1 MSDSTA
7 QSNLMQPEQG
17 VFVTAESATNFD
29 ERADPQKCALER
41 SMITRALAGDGRA
54 FSDLVRPHLGLLY
67 RVAIRSCRN
76 SQIAEDAVQDTLTL
90 AFQNLAQYTPGTS
103 LKAYLCAIATRRTHS
118 LLRSEARR
126 RQREQLAPTPVPSV
140 RPDEMMD
147 AENLSQR
154 IKEVLAAMPKKRRQ
168 VAMLRLDGDLSYSEI
183 AEVVGSTEGSA
194 RVLVH
199 LVMKE
204 LKAVLIDQK
213 QLPEN
218 AKEGRG

>member
-1 MSDSTA
+1 
-7 QSNLMQPEQG
+7 
-17 VFVTAESATNFD
+17 
-29 ERADPQKCALER
+29 
-41 SMITRALAGDGRA
+41 
-54 FSDLVRPHLGLLY
+54 
-67 RVAIRSCRN
+67 
-76 SQIAEDAVQDTLTL
+76 
-90 AFQNLAQYTPGTS
+90 
-103 LKAYLCAIATRRTHS
+103 
-118 LLRSEARR
+118 
-126 RQREQLAPTPVPSV
+126 
-140 RPDEMMD
+140 MMD